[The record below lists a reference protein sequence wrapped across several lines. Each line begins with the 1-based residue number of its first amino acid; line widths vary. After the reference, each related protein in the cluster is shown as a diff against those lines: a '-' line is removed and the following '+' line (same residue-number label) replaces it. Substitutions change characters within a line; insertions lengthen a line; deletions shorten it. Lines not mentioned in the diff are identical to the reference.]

1 MRSTLMPGTI
11 KLTATRR
18 GLQPATITFDS
29 KAVPMLDG
37 LTREMPFTL
46 SPESRAMPA
55 DRK

>member
-11 KLTATRR
+11 KLTATRQ